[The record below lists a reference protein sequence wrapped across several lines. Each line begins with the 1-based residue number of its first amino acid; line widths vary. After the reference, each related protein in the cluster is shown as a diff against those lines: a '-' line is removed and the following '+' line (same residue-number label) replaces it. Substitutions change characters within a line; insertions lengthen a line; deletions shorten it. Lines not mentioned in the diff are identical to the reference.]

1 MLENFD
7 VQLQSFFNQWK
18 HIPLPYQKEE
28 TEDSTLSSKHK
39 LDNFFKEFEIAYR
52 PIIQVKK
59 QGLFANVWR
68 TSGLKKDEV
77 KNTQVLKWFLDCNAE
92 HGLENFVLD
101 ILLKN
106 ASIKC
111 KTPENYFSYTETY
124 PINDGKNRVD
134 IEIES
139 PELLLF
145 IEVKIEASEG
155 FEQLKRYQEIAEKKA
170 KGKQWAIIYLTQNGK
185 LPLNYSQSEYLIPI
199 SWGKFS
205 NAIFHHTQKLNMKTH
220 NIWLLNQFAEH
231 IKTF

>member
-7 VQLQSFFNQWK
+7 IQLQSFFDQWEK
-18 HIPLPYQKEE
+18 IPRHPSKAEHKNELFPSASQ
-28 TEDSTLSSKHK
+28 LSI
-39 LDNFFKEFEIAYR
+39 FFKNFEKEYQRIIEFR
-52 PIIQVKK
+52 K
-59 QGLFANVWR
+59 QGLYTNVWQ

-77 KNTQVLKWFLDCNAE
+77 RNSQVLKWFLDCNAD
-92 HGLENFVLD
+92 HGLENLVLD

-106 ASIKC
+106 TSIKC
-111 KTPENYFSYTETY
+111 STPEKYYSYTETY

-185 LPLNYSQSEYLIPI
+185 LPPNYSKSEYLNPL
-199 SWGKFS
+199 SWARFS
-205 NAIFHHTQKLNMKTH
+205 SAILQHTQKFNKQTH
-220 NIWLLNQFAEH
+220 NIWLLSQFAEH
-231 IKTF
+231 LKTF